1 MSENEEKKV
10 GRSRLPYLLLNI
22 TLVLIILFLIGKYFV
37 QEVHLFGEE
46 LVLSDEQIPT
56 ITLASSPTDTPG
68 TTLSPE
74 STPTITTTSAPPA
87 PTLEPICN
95 AEKPVEYFLFIA
107 KDYEENNDNFVSP
120 EDYTVGFADAIRIV
134 RVDFRDG
141 SISMLSIPRDLMVA
155 VPNLE
160 SEGLYQARLKIVYS
174 YGYEY
179 DVQGGGASLLA
190 QALSSNFGF
199 EIDHYVI
206 LNYWA
211 FVLGIESIGGISIDI
226 PSQAGYYSPGYRHLN
241 GWQALDYAR
250 LRDSAGED
258 NSDAARRERQTQ
270 VLFAI
275 QETAFSKEILPK
287 LPQVTS
293 HLLKAVRTDLT
304 NEQISQYLCLAENVN
319 SVDSQDLSPEF
330 YTQELDAY
338 GKELLSPD
346 YIAIREFVAEFQQP

>member
-1 MSENEEKKV
+1 
-10 GRSRLPYLLLNI
+10 
-22 TLVLIILFLIGKYFV
+22 
-37 QEVHLFGEE
+37 
-46 LVLSDEQIPT
+46 
-56 ITLASSPTDTPG
+56 
-68 TTLSPE
+68 
-74 STPTITTTSAPPA
+74 
-87 PTLEPICN
+87 
-95 AEKPVEYFLFIA
+95 
-107 KDYEENNDNFVSP
+107 
-120 EDYTVGFADAIRIV
+120 
-134 RVDFRDG
+134 
-141 SISMLSIPRDLMVA
+141 MVA

-211 FVLGIESIGGISIDI
+211 FVLGIESIGGISIAI